1 MSRLPTVF
9 LVDPDGLSRDAIT
22 KLAGLMNLDCEAFET
37 GQEFV
42 AAFDP
47 TRPGCLVTEI
57 KVPGMNGLQIQQR
70 LRDLGSTLPVIF
82 ISSGPSVSIAVNA
95 MRSGALHF
103 LEKPV
108 RENDLWNAIQE
119 ALQLDE
125 WRRQVMLLKS
135 EVDQLVAM
143 LTEKEQTVLEMI
155 ADGLAKSA
163 IASELGVSVR
173 TVEHYRTQ
181 LMRKLQTNS
190 LADLMQF
197 ASNRIHGH
205 PPLRGESGFSRLI
218 GSDQFN

>member
-1 MSRLPTVF
+1 MSRQPTVF
-9 LVDPDGLSRDAIT
+9 LVEPDRPTRNAIT
-22 KLAGLMNLDCEAFET
+22 RLAGLMNLDCEAFET
-37 GQEFV
+37 GQELF
-42 AAFDP
+42 AAFDL
-47 TRPGCLVTEI
+47 TRPGCVVTEI
-57 KVPGMNGLQIQQR
+57 KVPGMNGLEIQQR
-70 LRDLGSTLPVIF
+70 LRDLGSTLSVIF
-82 ISSGPSVSIAVNA
+82 ISSGPSVSIAVHA

-119 ALQLDE
+119 ALQLE
-125 WRRQVMLLKS
+125 EQRHQMMLLRR
-135 EVDQLVAM
+135 EVDELVGM
-143 LTEKEQTVLEMI
+143 LTEKEQAVLEMI

-197 ASNRIHGH
+197 VSNRMHGR
-205 PPLRGESGFSRLI
+205 PPSRGESRISRLT
-218 GSDQFN
+218 GSNQFN